1 MFSESEEEFIAKVDL
16 KRLSK
21 ANFIY
26 DDASDTL
33 HIQISNEEPDETVM
47 LENDIIV
54 RLKSGLIVE
63 LAITGIKRFLVQ

>member
-1 MFSESEEEFIAKVDL
+1 MFSESEEELIAKVDL
-16 KRLSK
+16 KRLAK
-21 ANFIY
+21 ASFIY

>member
-1 MFSESEEEFIAKVDL
+1 MCSESEEEFIAKVEL
-16 KRLSK
+16 KRLAK

-33 HIQISNEEPDETVM
+33 HIQLSNEEPDETLM